1 MRLDPLPSEINL
13 FIIFALIVLNG
24 FFVSA
29 EYAMVKARSGRMD
42 TLVADGR
49 KGAILARNITN
60 NLDSYL
66 LACQLG
72 ITISSL
78 GLGWIGAPAIARW
91 LHPIFGIFGYSEPV
105 VYGISITISFIIIT
119 ILHSVIGEITPKTFA
134 LRKADTV
141 TLLSAAPMT
150 LFYKVMSPFIW
161 VLNGLANLILRMLRI
176 TPESELSSAHTEQE
190 IRILMQE
197 SNKSGLINNT
207 ELALVDNIFGFAETT
222 AREIMIPR
230 TEMICLYNHVPREE
244 NLEIAYDAMRT
255 RYPFCEGDKDN
266 IIGFIHIKDLIRAN
280 DIEYPTIVRPI
291 ITVPESIHISTLL
304 KLMQRGKS
312 QIAILIDEYGGTSGL
327 VTMED
332 IMEEIVGEI
341 QDEFDEERPVVEK
354 INDDEFSIDGLMLID
369 EMNERFELD
378 MDTAD
383 YDTIGGWLYSR
394 LETIP
399 PQKGQSV
406 EFDDHIYIVEET
418 DNKRISR
425 ILLHKIHY
433 QAEYEGLSS

>member
-1 MRLDPLPSEINL
+1 MRLDPLPSELNIL
-13 FIIFALIVLNG
+13 IIFVLIMLNG

-29 EYAMVKARSGRMD
+29 EYAMVKARSSRMD
-42 TLVADGR
+42 GLVADGR

-91 LHPIFGIFGYSEPV
+91 LHPLFSVFGFGETL
-105 VYGISITISFIIIT
+105 VYGISFTLSFVIIT
-119 ILHSVIGEITPKTFA
+119 ILHSVLGEIAPKTFA
-134 LRKADTV
+134 LRKADVV
-141 TLLSAAPMT
+141 TLISAGPIT
-150 LFYKVMSPFIW
+150 LFYKIMSPFIW
-161 VLNGLANLILRMLRI
+161 VLHSLANLILRVLHI
-176 TPESELSSAHTEQE
+176 TSETELGTAHTEEE

-197 SNKSGLINNT
+197 SSKSGLINNT

-255 RYPFCEGDKDN
+255 RYPYCDGDKDN

-280 DIEYPTIVRPI
+280 DIEYPSIIRPI

-341 QDEFDEERPVVEK
+341 QDEFDEERPVIEK

-369 EMNERFELD
+369 EINERFELD

-394 LETIP
+394 LDTIP

-425 ILLHKIHY
+425 ILLHRMAFQTK
-433 QAEYEGLSS
+433 YEGA